1 MSRPPN
7 SRVNHQVPDTIV
19 ECPFRSQPLGEEEGE
34 GESPGR
40 IAVRF
45 ISRRVRLLD
54 PDNLTPKYVLDGLRY
69 SGLIYDDRATD
80 ITFSCEQEKVA
91 HRAEEETIISIT
103 YVHEHQI
110 INLLDR
116 AKDRKMLELREKEGG
131 NSL

>member
-1 MSRPPN
+1 MRRPTN
-7 SRVNHQVPDTIV
+7 TQADDQVSDPIS
-19 ECPFRSQPLGEEEGE
+19 ECPFRCEPLGTEEGE

-40 IAVRF
+40 IAIRF

-69 SGLIYDDRATD
+69 AGLIYDDRASD

-110 INLLDR
+110 VNLLDR
-116 AKDRKMLELREKEGG
+116 AKARKMLELRGEAGG
-131 NSL
+131 DSL

>member
-1 MSRPPN
+1 MPRPPHSQN
-7 SRVNHQVPDTIV
+7 NHQVPDTVV
-19 ECPFRSQPLGEEEGE
+19 ECPFRLQPLGEEEGE
-34 GESPGR
+34 GESPSR

-91 HRAEEETIISIT
+91 HRAEEETVIEIE
-103 YVHEHQI
+103 YVNEHQI
-110 INLLDR
+110 VNLLDR
-116 AKDRKMLELREKEGG
+116 AQEGKMLELRQEAGG
-131 NSL
+131 DSV

>member
-1 MSRPPN
+1 
-7 SRVNHQVPDTIV
+7 
-19 ECPFRSQPLGEEEGE
+19 LGEEEGE